1 MEYRVQNNH
10 NFNIT
15 IILYGFTALIKAI
28 WQYTYFISL
37 LFASLQW
44 RGFESRNRT
53 IGGFVS
59 SIRLLLDFERV
70 VYHKYVCAFVDERK

>member
-1 MEYRVQNNH
+1 MGYRVQNNH

-15 IILYGFTALIKAI
+15 IILYRFTALIEAI

-37 LFASLQW
+37 QLASLQW
-44 RGFESRNRT
+44 RGFKSRNRT

-59 SIRLLLDFERV
+59 SSRSLLNFEHV
-70 VYHKYVCAFVDERK
+70 VYHEYVCAFIDERK